1 MGEFAIT
8 ILLSLLLEFMN
19 DQGLQ
24 VEEEG
29 RLTGQLGVDA
39 EAWELEGGV
48 KGKPPMM
55 SGGCGSIDVVVD
67 GCQGHLQQADSDLGE
82 SASIGFGC
90 APQNLLLN
98 ECKPYFPRRVDG
110 IPEGGRCWRLGW

>member
-1 MGEFAIT
+1 MFHGLYVGCCVDSIAGLQNVVGEFAIT

-29 RLTGQLGVDA
+29 RLTGQLRVDA

-48 KGKPPMM
+48 KGNYHP
-55 SGGCGSIDVVVD
+55 
-67 GCQGHLQQADSDLGE
+67 
-82 SASIGFGC
+82 
-90 APQNLLLN
+90 
-98 ECKPYFPRRVDG
+98 
-110 IPEGGRCWRLGW
+110 